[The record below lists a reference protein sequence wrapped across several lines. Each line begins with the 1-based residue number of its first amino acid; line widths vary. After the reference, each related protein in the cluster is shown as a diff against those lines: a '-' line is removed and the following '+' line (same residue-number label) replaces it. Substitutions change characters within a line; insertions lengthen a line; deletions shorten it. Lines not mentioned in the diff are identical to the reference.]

1 MTKWEDFYRKGLLKE
16 NEFADLLV
24 AKEGG
29 ITKHASKK
37 DDIYGHV
44 DIIWT
49 INDHDYLFD
58 VKSLK
63 KANRSDCTPD
73 DSIHWIEL
81 QNVNGNIGWLYGKAH
96 YIAFETLSDWLIVKR
111 ADIIN
116 MLKNKIVDNAISK
129 SKNFYTFYQRDG
141 RQDIV
146 VKVPTKDLRE
156 IARNVLK
163 K

>member
-1 MTKWEDFYRKGLLKE
+1 
-16 NEFADLLV
+16 
-24 AKEGG
+24 
-29 ITKHASKK
+29 
-37 DDIYGHV
+37 
-44 DIIWT
+44 
-49 INDHDYLFD
+49 
-58 VKSLK
+58 
-63 KANRSDCTPD
+63 
-73 DSIHWIEL
+73 
-81 QNVNGNIGWLYGKAH
+81 
-96 YIAFETLSDWLIVKR
+96 
-111 ADIIN
+111 